1 LSSLPSHP
9 LTTKMKIN
17 VAFPALTAFALLTV
31 PFAESQECNGLNI
44 MNSYTMPAGACL
56 MQKENGEISSTMID
70 CDDGGNGIIKMWA
83 GEGCLGPAMM
93 SMSIDFIFGGES
105 EMAQMIDMVCDGE
118 DCPYATV
125 KSYDVANLT
134 DIAMVDGFST
144 TSSSGSGSSG
154 SSSGSGSSEEWEQFI
169 DCDANEFENWG
180 ETAIVMADCV
190 PITEGFGGTTY
201 YQSDSCDDGHFQ
213 MALYYNSECIGPAL
227 AEGNHFLNE
236 GVCPEAICPDGAPR
250 MQYLIGLAMV
260 GLAVGAI

>member
-1 LSSLPSHP
+1 
-9 LTTKMKIN
+9 MKIN
-17 VAFPALTAFALLTV
+17 TAFPVLTAFAVLTV

-44 MNSYTMPAGACL
+44 MSSYTMPSGACL
-56 MQKENGEISSTMID
+56 MQRENGEISSSMID

-83 GEGCLGPAMM
+83 GEGCSGPAMM
-93 SMSIDFIFGGES
+93 SMSIDFVFGGES

-125 KSYDVANLT
+125 RSYDVGNLT
-134 DIAMVDGFST
+134 DIALVDGFST
-144 TSSSGSGSSG
+144 TSDGNSSDSGSGSS
-154 SSSGSGSSEEWEQFI
+154 SSSGSGSGSSSSEEWEDFI
-169 DCDANEFENWG
+169 DCDANDFENWG
-180 ETAIVMADCV
+180 ETAIVVADCV
-190 PITEGFGGTTY
+190 PITEGFGGITV

-213 MALYYNSECIGPAL
+213 MALYYNSECIGPAV
-227 AEGNHFLNE
+227 AEGDHFLNE